1 MFWSQV
7 VKVVLAEHSLL
18 YVAVLSYRPIIQW
31 KIFVVY
37 MWDPFIYIAILVV
50 IKIFYKFL
58 SNISFWRYCPPL
70 DHRSHLHISLYSI
83 KRVN

>member
-18 YVAVLSYRPIIQW
+18 YVAVLLYRPIIQW
-31 KIFVVY
+31 KVFVVY

-50 IKIFYKFL
+50 I
-58 SNISFWRYCPPL
+58 
-70 DHRSHLHISLYSI
+70 
-83 KRVN
+83 